1 MLLSVCPL
9 CPETIHVS
17 NQLSARSSAASTMQA
32 PFGGAQSAANAA
44 MDTPSNKLFFAGLP
58 DSLTEE
64 TFRAMMEKFPGFE
77 AARLRHDRAGQWVGF
92 VDFKEE
98 SEATACKNA
107 MAGAKLDPN
116 NSALVTVRYSGQK
129 AKAGGRSTSGWSEGE
144 EVQCTHSRALQVRR
158 EVSVWHWCSR
168 WGSPQCSRWPVTGGS
183 CPPASTWLEA
193 ACPSRARLGSRERS
207 SGMLAVSASK
217 DGRSS
222 PSRTRVPS
230 FSR

>member
-1 MLLSVCPL
+1 
-9 CPETIHVS
+9 
-17 NQLSARSSAASTMQA
+17 MQA

-129 AKAGGRSTSGWSEGE
+129 AKASGLGPLGAGPGMGAPGAPGVGGPLSAGKRPFEPAFEPPPPPGPPPGWNGPMGGGMGMGGVPMPSGPPPEGPE
-144 EVQCTHSRALQVRR
+144 
-158 EVSVWHWCSR
+158 
-168 WGSPQCSRWPVTGGS
+168 
-183 CPPASTWLEA
+183 
-193 ACPSRARLGSRERS
+193 RARGVW
-207 SGMLAVSASK
+207 GMELK
-217 DGRSS
+217 QPKKQIR
-222 PSRTRVPS
+222 P
-230 FSR
+230 